1 MKSILDNYSVSLST
15 KKNFDMKISSDR
27 SYVPIVSKYFVD
39 FLTINN
45 FTGFDS
51 LIVAFEEALINAI
64 VHGNKEDYSKDVRI
78 TFESFNDSI
87 KISVENEGEGFDYTD
102 AMLKL
107 TESQE
112 NIFQPYGRGI
122 YLVSLY
128 SDNFYYENF
137 GKRIVLIKNNEN

>member
-1 MKSILDNYSVSLST
+1 MKSMLDNYLVSLST
-15 KKNFDMKISSDR
+15 NKNFDIKIPSDR

-39 FLTINN
+39 FATLNN
-45 FTGFDS
+45 FNNFDS
-51 LIVAFEEALINAI
+51 LLVAFEEALINAI

-78 TFESFNDSI
+78 TFEFSDDSI

-107 TESQE
+107 TQSQE

-122 YLVSLY
+122 FLISLY
-128 SDNFYYENF
+128 TDDFYYENF
-137 GKRIVLIKNNEN
+137 GKCIVLIKNNEN

>member
-1 MKSILDNYSVSLST
+1 MLDNYLVSLST
-15 KKNFDMKISSDR
+15 NKNFDIKIPSDR

-39 FLTINN
+39 FATLNN
-45 FTGFDS
+45 FNNFDS
-51 LIVAFEEALINAI
+51 LLVAFEEALINAI

-78 TFESFNDSI
+78 TFEFSDDSI

-107 TESQE
+107 TQSQE

-122 YLVSLY
+122 FLISLY
-128 SDNFYYENF
+128 TDDFYYENF
-137 GKRIVLIKNNEN
+137 GKCIVLIKNNEN